1 MRAKQEEGYQE
12 IKQKK
17 KHKHCIQ
24 IFQLSKKITVQQ
36 SKIIKCERKVVLD
49 ILNKVFN
56 PLITKEQVIR
66 EKFKV
71 V

>member
-17 KHKHCIQ
+17 SIQ
-24 IFQLSKKITVQQ
+24 IFQQSKKITVQQ
-36 SKIIKCERKVVLD
+36 SKIIKCERKVVLE